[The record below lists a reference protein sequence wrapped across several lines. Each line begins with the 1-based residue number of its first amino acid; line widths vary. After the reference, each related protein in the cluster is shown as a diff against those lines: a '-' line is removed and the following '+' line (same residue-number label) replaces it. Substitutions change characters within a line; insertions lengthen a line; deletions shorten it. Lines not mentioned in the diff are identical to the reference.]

1 MSEQQ
6 PVNINFRLVKIN
18 TEDFQQFENDKEN
31 GTLDLNFDFQ
41 FGVNNDKRF
50 VKTISKFNFKLDKED
65 ILTIAVSCEFEFED
79 KGWEFFKKGDKIVL
93 PKGLLTQLAAFTMNT
108 TRGVLHAKT
117 EGHKF
122 NKLVIPMINGEFIKK
137 DLEIPINAPQVN

>member
-18 TEDFQQFENDKEN
+18 TEDFQQFDSDKEN

-50 VKTISKFNFKLDKED
+50 VKTVSKFNFKLDKED
-65 ILTIAVSCEFEFED
+65 ILMIAVSCEFEFDE
-79 KGWEFFKKGDKIVL
+79 KGWEFFQKDDKIVL
-93 PKGLLTQLAAFTMNT
+93 PKGLLTQLAGFAMNT

-117 EGHKF
+117 EGHKY
-122 NKLVIPMINGEFIKK
+122 NKLIIPMINGEFIKK
-137 DLEIPINAPQVN
+137 DLEIPVNAPQPN

>member
-18 TEDFQQFENDKEN
+18 TEDFQQFDSDKEN

-50 VKTISKFNFKLDKED
+50 VKTVSKFNFKLDKED
-65 ILTIAVSCEFEFED
+65 ILMIAVSCEFEFDE
-79 KGWEFFKKGDKIVL
+79 KGWEFFQKDDKIVL
-93 PKGLLTQLAAFTMNT
+93 PKGLLTQLAGFTMNT

-117 EGHKF
+117 EGHKY
-122 NKLVIPMINGEFIKK
+122 NKLIIPMINGEFIKK
-137 DLEIPINAPQVN
+137 DLEIPMNAPQAN